1 MISSASVVCGDVG
14 FMPGQRERLWTASH
28 GLHLANDAMN
38 SSQAEAVQAL
48 LDAKASRGVGAQDD
62 TNALHFAAMQGQ
74 VEVCKLLL
82 AAGRK
87 LSVCSSMLQSA
98 QLPQSQIM
106 HLQESRRGHAQGK
119 ASRPCISQPQKVP
132 LLLGL
137 CTNLLLFTDL
147 V

>member
-1 MISSASVVCGDVG
+1 MMDSN
-14 FMPGQRERLWTASH
+14 
-28 GLHLANDAMN
+28 LANDAMH

-87 LSVCSSMLQSA
+87 LSVCSSTLQFASCHN
-98 QLPQSQIM
+98 LKYC
-106 HLQESRRGHAQGK
+106 LQESRRGHAQGK
-119 ASRPCISQPQKVP
+119 GSHPFISQPQKVP

-137 CTNLLLFTDL
+137 RNNLLLFNTSSGDAL
-147 V
+147 VA